1 MKKTARLFFVFIVF
15 FYACKSDQLKKS
27 IKNNKKSTKTDLSS
41 TKKNCKI
48 CLENKEFW
56 TDSILSIQAF
66 LIKHPED
73 NQVKSNLINAYDKFK
88 TFNCEGCDQSDMQRI
103 AEKCTKVF
111 EVINDSDLEMEIE
124 RELVIINN

>member
-1 MKKTARLFFVFIVF
+1 MQIR
-15 FYACKSDQLKKS
+15 
-27 IKNNKKSTKTDLSS
+27 S